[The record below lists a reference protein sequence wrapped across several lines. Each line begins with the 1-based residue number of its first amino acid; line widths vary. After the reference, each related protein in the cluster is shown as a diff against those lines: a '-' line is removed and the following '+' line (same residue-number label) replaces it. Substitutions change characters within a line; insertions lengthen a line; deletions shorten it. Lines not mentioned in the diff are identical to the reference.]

1 MIDNRITT
9 IFFDVGRTLR
19 KNVPNPATRDYW
31 LEKIIST
38 TGISWTPDELARQ
51 ITCRLGA
58 YKKWASESLEELRV
72 YDQRGEHDARLHLDL
87 DVPEDVAGHGHDLP
101 GAHRPPDSRRP
112 AAWDRPALTGAAGQ
126 RGSRNLAAVSVEMR
140 PGDRRRGEPRARSG

>member
-31 LEKIIST
+31 LAKIIST

-51 ITCRLGA
+51 ITLQAWRYIKNGQVNPLKNYVYMIFGGSGCYLKRLT
-58 YKKWASESLEELRV
+58 KSLTLMP
-72 YDQRGEHDARLHLDL
+72 L
-87 DVPEDVAGHGHDLP
+87 
-101 GAHRPPDSRRP
+101 
-112 AAWDRPALTGAAGQ
+112 
-126 RGSRNLAAVSVEMR
+126 N
-140 PGDRRRGEPRARSG
+140 